1 MGAIA
6 PSSGSHDFRTGPVT
20 QTREGVMP
28 VSVVIPAHNEET
40 VIGRCLAALFAGAG
54 EGELDVVVVCNG
66 CRDGT

>member
-1 MGAIA
+1 
-6 PSSGSHDFRTGPVT
+6 
-20 QTREGVMP
+20 MP